1 MTSPSPGF
9 FRMMRRPPRP
19 RNARLMLPARH
30 LLLLVCL
37 LGPCGVLADRA
48 PESGHAAYQAALQAF
63 EAGAYADAVDV
74 LERLLD
80 TDGSCA
86 PCAHLLGKSYGRM
99 AERAGWLEAVRLAR
113 KTQSALEQA
122 VELAPED
129 PAALT
134 DLIKYY
140 RAAPSFLGGSLEK
153 AEALE
158 RRLEALQASRP
169 S

>member
-1 MTSPSPGF
+1 MS
-9 FRMMRRPPRP
+9 
-19 RNARLMLPARH
+19 PARH

-48 PESGHAAYQAALQAF
+48 PESGHAAYQAALKAF
-63 EAGAYADAVDV
+63 EAGDYADAVDV

-99 AERAGWLEAVRLAR
+99 AERAGWLEALRLAR
-113 KTQSALEQA
+113 KTQSALEHA

-140 RAAPSFLGGSLEK
+140 RAAPMRSSDGWKRCRRPGRADERPACALMCSPSAGSCS
-153 AEALE
+153 ATC
-158 RRLEALQASRP
+158 S
-169 S
+169 